1 MNKIIIVYLLTLLA
15 LVLSA
20 CGLSE
25 GASTQATAPSDPAAA
40 ELPTETKLLLGTFK
54 LEGTEQSVTAEQAAE
69 LLPLWQVYSGLL
81 TSDTAAQ
88 AEIDALIEQIQDT
101 MTPEQ
106 MKAINA
112 MELTQQD
119 VFAVMQEQGVG
130 MSQRSTTTSSDS
142 SSSGAQSG
150 GGMAPP
156 DGGGGMP
163 MGNPPDGGG
172 DMPMGNAGGSGT
184 TNSDAASAPAMNPSS
199 MLIEALI
206 ELLQNR
212 IAS

>member
-25 GASTQATAPSDPAAA
+25 GASTQAAPPSDPAAA

-206 ELLQNR
+206 ELLQSR